1 MSVAPSGSCSI
12 IRSISSWWEES
23 MLFSSEP
30 PSSPSILTLS
40 PIVLRRTGCR
50 PASIVSPSSL
60 SPASA
65 SARTGSLRGT
75 RSCPVTYESAS
86 CQVRVSTAEKPQIQA
101 SQPLF
106 EYTTSE
112 LAGDRAML
120 ASNPSTEP
128 EAEMREGRT
137 PDLPSPARPI
147 PSRHQAPN
155 AGVRGR
161 APSRDLLPVH
171 LPLRTTFVPL
181 RSGLRS

>member
-1 MSVAPSGSCSI
+1 M
-12 IRSISSWWEES
+12 
-23 MLFSSEP
+23 P
-30 PSSPSILTLS
+30 PATGM
-40 PIVLRRTGCR
+40 RTY
-50 PASIVSPSSL
+50 AF
-60 SPASA
+60 
-65 SARTGSLRGT
+65 TYRG
-75 RSCPVTYESAS
+75 AS
-86 CQVRVSTAEKPQIQA
+86 CQVRVSTAERPQNQA

-128 EAEMREGRT
+128 EAEMRESRT

-181 RSGLRS
+181 RSGLRSSVREVTYSPKHQQEHSFVTGFAFTEAAFSRREQQSRLPVMGRSYPS